1 VVKVDAV
8 MLMPESLNRSI
19 AQCTD
24 NGLPAVCI
32 NVNVCFRVRGKQ
44 IPGNI
49 GKTVLF
55 HQIYTY
61 VNLNLKS
68 GSHFILSGLYTY
80 IEINNLI
87 QWTYCVHTC
96 FYIVLIF

>member
-1 VVKVDAV
+1 MVKVDAV
-8 MLMPESLNRSI
+8 MLLPDSLNRSI

-32 NVNVCFRVRGKQ
+32 NVKVCFRVRGKQ

-49 GKTVLF
+49 GKTVIF
-55 HQIYTY
+55 HQIYSY

-68 GSHFILSGLYTY
+68 
-80 IEINNLI
+80 
-87 QWTYCVHTC
+87 
-96 FYIVLIF
+96 VLKTEPMT